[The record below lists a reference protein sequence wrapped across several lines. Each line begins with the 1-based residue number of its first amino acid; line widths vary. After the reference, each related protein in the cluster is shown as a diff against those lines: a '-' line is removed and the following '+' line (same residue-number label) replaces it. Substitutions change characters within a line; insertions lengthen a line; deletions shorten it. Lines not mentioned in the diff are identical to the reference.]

1 MHLNISEPQKP
12 TAAAQTED
20 DPTAAGYDEA
30 VQTDDGRG
38 LSLLDSD
45 DLSEAAREQAPGEV
59 PTLTPSPTART
70 DEDPS
75 ALPES
80 NIAGEAPVQ
89 GG

>member
-1 MHLNISEPQKP
+1 MNSTTDPREPI
-12 TAAAQTED
+12 
-20 DPTAAGYDEA
+20 DPTDAGYDEA
-30 VQTDDGRG
+30 VHTDDGRG
-38 LSLLDSD
+38 LGLLDGD
-45 DLSEAAREQAPGEV
+45 DLTETLRENAPGDV

-80 NIAGEAPVQ
+80 NIAGESPVQ

>member
-1 MHLNISEPQKP
+1 MSKPINTTPINTTSKQDPHLER
-12 TAAAQTED
+12 D
-20 DPTAAGYDEA
+20 DASKHPERGMNEVDTDELIEQ
-30 VQTDDGRG
+30 V
-38 LSLLDSD
+38 
-45 DLSEAAREQAPGEV
+45 REQADGDV

-80 NIAGEAPVQ
+80 NIAGMAPVQ

>member
-1 MHLNISEPQKP
+1 MSEPIKP
-12 TAAAQTED
+12 VIEK
-20 DPTAAGYDEA
+20 DPYLERADPSKHPERGMDE
-30 VQTDDGRG
+30 VDTDD
-38 LSLLDSD
+38 LV
-45 DLSEAAREQAPGEV
+45 EQVREQADGDV

-80 NIAGEAPVQ
+80 NIAGMAPVQ